1 MLQTLREKTTGWVAV
16 LIVGAL
22 AIPFA
27 FVGIENYRNP
37 AIADYVAKVGEI
49 EISRDDFT
57 RRMESQLR
65 QREAELGESYERRRE
80 DTPEARRALLDR
92 MIDEALFRQTASNL
106 GLVVP
111 ASRIRDEILA
121 VPVFQLDGQ
130 FNPIQYRDWLAQQ
143 QLTVAGFEQLLT
155 RDIESRDLPL
165 GVATSAIAST
175 QYLDDF
181 LKLRDQKRS
190 FRFVELP
197 APELAEPPTDAD
209 AQARYDENAE
219 LYRAEEQVSIE
230 YVEIDPS
237 TIVVSADV
245 EDSVLEERYA
255 QAGRRFVEPEQRLA
269 SHILI
274 QLPAN
279 SDADAEREALE
290 QAESAAASAQ
300 AEGADFS
307 ALAAELSQ
315 DPGSR
320 NSGGDLGWLERGFTD
335 PAFEEAL
342 FSMSS
347 GTVSDPVR
355 SAEGWHVIQL
365 REVRAEVAKPFA
377 EVRDEILREYLV
389 SERDRV
395 ATESAGQL
403 VDLLLKDPTA
413 LEQTAQ
419 TLGIE
424 IKRTGLFTRGGG
436 VDPIVADERVREAAF
451 SPVVLENGLV
461 SDMLDLGGG
470 RRIALR
476 LGERKPSEIQAFEIV
491 KPTVLARL
499 SEERLEAQAKAEA
512 EAVLAS
518 VRSGDTTL
526 DAVAEGRTLEVQ
538 DAKDTGRSAFTFNP
552 LVVREAFKLAAPASP
567 ETPSLAQL
575 SLGGGRFAIVELTSV
590 VAGDPAQVPQEERES
605 LRKLLVDATGTAE
618 IQALAAALRQRA
630 EITLAEED
638 L

>member
-37 AIADYVAKVGEI
+37 TISDYVAKVGDI
-49 EISRDDFT
+49 EISRDDFS
-57 RRMESQLR
+57 RRMDSMLR
-65 QREAELGESYERRRE
+65 QRQAELGESYDRRQE

-92 MIDEALFRQTASNL
+92 MIDEALYRQAASDL

-111 ASRIRDEILA
+111 ASRIRDQILA
-121 VPVFQLDGQ
+121 VPAFQMDGQ
-130 FNPIQYRDWLAQQ
+130 FNAIQYRDWLAQQ
-143 QLTVAGFEQLLT
+143 QLSVAGFEQLLT

-165 GVATSAIAST
+165 SLVTSAISSP

-197 APELAEPPTDAD
+197 APELSNPPTDAD
-209 AQARYDENAE
+209 LQAYYDENPE

-237 TIVVSADV
+237 AIVVSAEV
-245 EDSVLEERYA
+245 EDAVLEERYA

-279 SDADAEREALE
+279 SDADAEREALTK
-290 QAESAAASAQ
+290 AEAAAQSAR
-300 AEGADFS
+300 AEAADFA

-342 FSMSS
+342 FSMAS
-347 GTVSDPVR
+347 GTVSDPIR

-377 EVRDEILREYLV
+377 EVRDELLREYLV
-389 SERDRV
+389 FERERISDD
-395 ATESAGQL
+395 SAGQL

-419 TLGIE
+419 TLGLE
-424 IKRTGLFTRGGG
+424 IKRSGLFTRGGG

-461 SDMLDLGGG
+461 SDMIDLGGG

-476 LGERKPSEIQAFEIV
+476 LAERKPSEIQPFETV
-491 KPTVLARL
+491 KPTIAARI
-499 SEERLEAQAKAEA
+499 SEERIDAQAKAET
-512 EAVLAS
+512 ETLLES
-518 VRSGDTTL
+518 LRSGGTTL
-526 DAVAEGRTLEVQ
+526 DALAEARTLEVQ

-567 ETPSLAQL
+567 EAPTLGKL
-575 SLGGGRFAIVELTSV
+575 SLGGGRYALVELTAV

-605 LRKLLVDATGTAE
+605 LRKLLVDATGNAE

-630 EITLAEED
+630 EITLAED
-638 L
+638 KL